1 MRFLHCS
8 KSFEKLPPVEFCCGV
23 REECPRLSALNAEA
37 DMRFI
42 CLIKPDIKEF
52 CEQYK
57 TMTFL
62 INFFKSNF
70 LIEIHSLHDG
80 FIAIFK

>member
-8 KSFEKLPPVEFCCGV
+8 KSFEKLPLVEFCCGV
-23 REECPRLSALNAEA
+23 REERPPLPALNAEA

-42 CLIKPDIKEF
+42 CLIKPGIKEF

-70 LIEIHSLHDG
+70 LIKIRSLRDR